1 MEFDSGGGYDFPV
14 DPLIPPPEA
23 PVFWLPQEDT
33 SVVVL
38 TGTPR
43 DLDASPVSDPPKP
56 WRGNPSVGDD
66 RVAYRFALGSGQH
79 LQIIDPLV
87 DSHTHAAAAIPL
99 GIEGFDRIEAVYR
112 LLSALH
118 GRAIPPD
125 MRLTRQQRAR
135 QRRMLRVFDGYR
147 AGATQQ
153 EMAEV
158 IFSIDHLDRDAWQA
172 SEARHKIKTLLRD
185 AKAMIAGGYRK
196 LLRHRRR
203 S

>member
-1 MEFDSGGGYDFPV
+1 MSSVFPE
-14 DPLIPPPEA
+14 P
-23 PVFWLPQEDT
+23 W
-33 SVVVL
+33 
-38 TGTPR
+38 R
-43 DLDASPVSDPPKP
+43 RDPPLA
-56 WRGNPSVGDD
+56 DD
-66 RVAYRFALGSGQH
+66 DAAFRFGLANGQS
-79 LQIIDPLV
+79 LQIIDRAI
-87 DSHTHAAAAIPL
+87 DGHTPSVAAIPL

-125 MRLTRQQRAR
+125 TRLTRQMRSR
-135 QRRMLRVFDGYR
+135 QRRMLRAFDGYR

-153 EMAEV
+153 EIAEV
-158 IFSIDHLDRDAWQA
+158 IFSIDRLDRDAWQA

-203 S
+203 P